1 MGLDTNID
9 TTFKNKG
16 LPTDFVIHMLIMNDL
31 RVTCG
36 YYYLSWRGNLGIILI
51 RQGVLEHP

>member
-31 RVTCG
+31 R
-36 YYYLSWRGNLGIILI
+36 
-51 RQGVLEHP
+51 E